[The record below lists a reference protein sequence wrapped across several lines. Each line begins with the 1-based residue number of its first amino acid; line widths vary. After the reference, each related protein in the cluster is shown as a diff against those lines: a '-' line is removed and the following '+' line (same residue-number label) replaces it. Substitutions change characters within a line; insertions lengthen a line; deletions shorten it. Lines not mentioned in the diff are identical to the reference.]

1 MEKPFNRRDFLKFA
15 GLLSVNLAVPQFLF
29 RPGNSVDGSGE
40 NVLIIVF
47 DAFSALHISL
57 YGYGRETMPNLA
69 RIADKGTV
77 YHQHYANGP
86 FTTPGTASLLTG
98 TLPWTHRAL
107 DHGDGVAADMVDKG
121 IFHAFNEYHCMAYSH
136 NTLANTLLKQ
146 FLPAIDDYT
155 SQGRLFLGDD
165 AILYDLKDSDIAPLA
180 WTRMIKQ
187 DEDGA
192 SYSLFMSRLYEFLN
206 KDRFSAYKADF
217 PRGIP
222 NIYQDSFYIL
232 EDGIDWVQTLVATA
246 PQPFM
251 GYFHFLPPHFPYNT
265 RADFY
270 DQFYK
275 DGFETI
281 EKPIHIFAP
290 KRSEGRIDEFRRW
303 YDEYILYVDSEF
315 ARLYRYMEQNGL
327 LENTW
332 LVLTS
337 DHGEM
342 FERGIIKHTTL
353 AMSQP
358 VVRVPL
364 MIFGPQIDSRV
375 DIHQSTNAIDVLPT
389 FASLMG
395 QEIPDWCEGIVMP
408 PFQASGD
415 ERRQAHY
422 SMNLT
427 KNAKYGSLENG
438 SIALVKD
445 PYKLVYYYGYN
456 ELDSMDGEAFELYDL
471 KQDPEELNNLYHVEK
486 KLAQNLLGELKTKLV
501 EVNKLYTNSN

>member
-1 MEKPFNRRDFLKFA
+1 MEKHLNRRDFLKFA
-15 GLLSVNLAVPQFLF
+15 GLLSLNVALPQLLF
-29 RPGNSVDGSGE
+29 RPGNSVDGTGE

-47 DAFSALHISL
+47 DAFSALHNSL

-69 RIADKGTV
+69 RIANKGTV

-107 DHGDGVAADMVDKG
+107 DHGDGVADHMVDKS
-121 IFHAFNEYHCMAYSH
+121 IFHAFNGYHCMAYSH

-146 FLPAIDDYT
+146 FLPAIDDFT
-155 SQGRLFLGDD
+155 SQGRLFLGND

-180 WTRMIKQ
+180 WTRMVKQ

-206 KDRFSAYKADF
+206 KNRFSAYKDDF

-222 NIYQDSFYIL
+222 NIYQDSYYIL
-232 EDGIDWVQTLVATA
+232 EDGIDWVQTLLASA

-270 DQFYK
+270 DQFLK

-315 ARLYRYMEQNGL
+315 ARLYRYMEQNGI

-332 LVLTS
+332 LVFTS

-342 FERGIIKHTTL
+342 FERGITGHQ
-353 AMSQP
+353 APPMFQP
-358 VVRVPL
+358 LVRIPL
-364 MIFGPQIDSRV
+364 VIFAPGQDSRV
-375 DIHQSTNAIDVLPT
+375 DIYERTNAIDVLPT
-389 FASLMG
+389 LMQNTGQAIPDWAEGSVLPPFASLPADRPIINLRG
-395 QEIPDWCEGIVMP
+395 KGI
-408 PFQASGD
+408 
-415 ERRQAHY
+415 
-422 SMNLT
+422 
-427 KNAKYGSLENG
+427 ENG
-438 SIALVKD
+438 KPIHKGSVMLIRD
-445 PYKLVYYYGYN
+445 EYKLFYIFGFDTDLEGG
-456 ELDSMDGEAFELYDL
+456 ELIELYNLED
-471 KQDPEELNNLYHVEK
+471 DPEEMNNLASSRSELVDDL
-486 KLAQNLLGELKTKLV
+486 LAELKPQLART
-501 EVNKLYTNSN
+501 S